1 VTQPDRSDHLISI
14 SRLTCVGKVEVSVQR
29 FRGTVR
35 EPTLEDFRNRLAEA
49 GERAPYLIV
58 DLSETEYL
66 SSSGLG
72 LILEQA
78 RIQETRGGWLRLVSP
93 SPAVSM
99 ILRLSGVSETLPFWT
114 DEAEALRDLAPRA
127 A

>member
-1 VTQPDRSDHLISI
+1 VTQPDQSFHLISI
-14 SRLTCVGKVEVSVQR
+14 SRLARVGAVEVSIQR

-35 EPTLEDFRNRLAEA
+35 ESTLEDFRKRLAEA
-49 GERAPYLIV
+49 GERAPFLIV
-58 DLSETEYL
+58 DLSETEYM
-66 SSSGLG
+66 SSTGLG
-72 LILEQA
+72 LILGQA
-78 RIQETRGGWLRLVSP
+78 GIQEARGGWLRVVAP

-99 ILRLSGVSETLPFWT
+99 ILRLSGVSETLPSWR

>member
-1 VTQPDRSDHLISI
+1 VTRPDRSGHLISI
-14 SRLTCVGKVEVSVQR
+14 SRLARVGGVEVSVQR
-29 FRGTVR
+29 FRGEVR

-49 GERAPYLIV
+49 GDRAPYLIV

-78 RIQETRGGWLRLVSP
+78 RSQEARGGWLRLVSP

-99 ILRLSGVSETLPFWT
+99 ILRLSGVSESVPFWT
-114 DEAEALRDLAPRA
+114 DEAEALRDLSPRA